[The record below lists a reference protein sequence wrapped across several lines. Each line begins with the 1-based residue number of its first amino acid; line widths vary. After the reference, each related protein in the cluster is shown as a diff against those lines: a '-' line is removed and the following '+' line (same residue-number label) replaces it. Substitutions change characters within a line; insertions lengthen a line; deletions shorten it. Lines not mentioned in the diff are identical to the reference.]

1 MKKKI
6 AIVIGVTL
14 IQFIRIDKDH
24 PTYEKS
30 GDFLTVTKADKKTTN
45 LIQSACYDC
54 HSYDTEYPW
63 YTNISPVS
71 LWIGHH
77 IEEARE
83 HLNFSTWAE
92 YDSEKKEHKIEEM
105 IEEFEEG
112 EMPLESFTWTHPEAK
127 LSADEKQLV
136 LNWFKSIQ

>member
-6 AIVIGVTL
+6 VIVIGVILML
-14 IQFIRIDKDH
+14 IQFIRIDKGN

-92 YDSEKKEHKIEEM
+92 YDNEQKEHKIEEM

-112 EMPLESFTWTHPEAK
+112 EMPLE
-127 LSADEKQLV
+127 
-136 LNWFKSIQ
+136 